1 MTFSWFS
8 FCCYCL
14 WIEAGRIQR
23 SSFKNDYASYTDAHL
38 LLFLKLRFLWNFRTV
53 LGTHLFW
60 IHNTTGEWTLTFKV
74 LNLEL
79 WTQRTLSSL
88 HWQSRWLTGGCFL
101 LPSVVFRWFWAF
113 FLVRRWEGRSCFS
126 LTEIILIVKADMKRS
141 MYENACSL

>member
-14 WIEAGRIQR
+14 WIEEGGIQR

-38 LLFLKLRFLWNFRTV
+38 LLFFKLRFLWNFRTV

-79 WTQRTLSSL
+79 WTKDTFIPSLAEPLIDWWLFSATICSFQMVLSI
-88 HWQSRWLTGGCFL
+88 
-101 LPSVVFRWFWAF
+101 
-113 FLVRRWEGRSCFS
+113 FLVGRWEGRSCFS